1 MAQNT
6 FLRAGDT
13 ISGQEARAIATID
26 GQVVDL
32 FFAKSVEAIAT
43 KRKSEVRTLGR
54 RGTQSKTVGWSGTGT
69 MNMYYVSSKMRE
81 LMMRY
86 IKSGKDVYFTLVI
99 INNDPTSSI
108 GTQTVALYNC
118 NLDATTLAKFDT
130 EAETL
135 DESAT
140 FTFDDA
146 EMLTKFVR
154 PS

>member
-13 ISGQEARAIATID
+13 ISGQEARAIATIN
-26 GQVVDL
+26 GQVIDL
-32 FFAKSVEAIAT
+32 FFAKSVEATAT

-54 RGTQSKTVGWSGTGT
+54 RGTQNKTVGWSGTGT
-69 MNMYYVSSKMRE
+69 LNMYYVSSKMRE
-81 LMMRY
+81 LMLDY
-86 IKSGKDVYFTLVI
+86 IKTGKDVYFTLVV
-99 INNDPTSSI
+99 INSDPTSTV

-118 NLDATTLAKFDT
+118 NLDATTLAKLDT
-130 EAETL
+130 EADAL

-146 EMLTKFVR
+146 EMLTKFTN